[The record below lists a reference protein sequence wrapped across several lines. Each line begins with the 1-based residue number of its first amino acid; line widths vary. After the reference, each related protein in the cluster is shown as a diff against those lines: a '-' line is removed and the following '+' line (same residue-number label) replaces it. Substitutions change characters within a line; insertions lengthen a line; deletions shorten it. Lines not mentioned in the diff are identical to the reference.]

1 MPSAHCVSTV
11 DGIILAGDR
20 GFCELLQRD
29 QADIVGLSFQAVTD
43 PRDVERSKR
52 MLAVLEDGAA
62 PVRLQKRYIRADG
75 SSIAANLFV
84 TRFSD
89 PDRLV
94 STLFWRDHG
103 RALPPARLW
112 EAALRIRH
120 VHVARMRL
128 FGEDLSTDP
137 VGSLLIGIY
146 LAEAEGRNVA
156 LAEIVEFASL
166 PATTATRWLT
176 LLEKRGLVQMSAGPH
191 QAILLTQEG
200 LRRIEAMLS
209 AVYDVPESILLV
221 ADHQQA

>member
-11 DGIILAGDR
+11 DGIILAGDQ
-20 GFCELLQRD
+20 GFCELLQRG

-43 PRDVERSKR
+43 PRDIERSIR

-62 PVRLQKRYIRADG
+62 PVRLQKRYVRPDG

-84 TRFSD
+84 TRFSN

-120 VHVARMRL
+120 VHVTRLHL
-128 FGEDLSTDP
+128 FGEDLCTDP
-137 VGSLLIGIY
+137 VGSLLTGIY
-146 LAEAEGRNVA
+146 LAEAEGRNVT
-156 LAEIVEFASL
+156 LAELAAFAGVTMT
-166 PATTATRWLT
+166 ATTRWVA
-176 LLEKRGLVQMSAGPH
+176 LLQKRGLVQASAGPL
-191 QAILLTQEG
+191 QAVLLTQDG
-200 LRRIEAMLS
+200 LHRTEAVLS
-209 AVYDVPESILLV
+209 AVYDVPESILT
-221 ADHQQA
+221 AAEH